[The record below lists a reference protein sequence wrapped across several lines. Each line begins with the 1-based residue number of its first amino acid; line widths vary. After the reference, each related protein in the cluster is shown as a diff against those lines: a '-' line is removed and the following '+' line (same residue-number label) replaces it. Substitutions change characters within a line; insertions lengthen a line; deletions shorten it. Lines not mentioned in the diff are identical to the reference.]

1 LWFQP
6 VPKWKS
12 ERASGGGKRR
22 RGGRGS
28 NGWSNLHLGG
38 RLVEEIAVLDAFDAV
53 RHGVVDRFDCVG
65 VRRDLV
71 WGQLIL
77 SSKKPSRID
86 RRRFESP
93 E

>member
-1 LWFQP
+1 
-6 VPKWKS
+6 
-12 ERASGGGKRR
+12 
-22 RGGRGS
+22 
-28 NGWSNLHLGG
+28 
-38 RLVEEIAVLDAFDAV
+38 VLDAFDAV
-53 RHGVVDRFDCVG
+53 RHGVVARFDCVG